1 MTFWGR
7 KKWENWQGDWYD
19 LTLSLEASR
28 QQRTLSERWSPGRQ
42 GRSGTRARALGFIQR
57 SRASC

>member
-1 MTFWGR
+1 MTFWVERNGKTGKETGMR
-7 KKWENWQGDWYD
+7 FD
-19 LTLSLEASR
+19 LSLEASR